1 MRIVVDRDLCQG
13 HASCEG
19 EAPEVFSVSKQGD
32 LTILQ
37 PEPPEAL
44 RRAAELAV
52 KYCPTH
58 ALSIVEDD
66 GDDVSEVEEVHEVQ
80 EVEELQEGRG
90 RAVNVEGE
98 D

>member
-1 MRIVVDRDLCQG
+1 VKIVVDRDLCQG

-37 PEPPEAL
+37 PEPPEEL
-44 RRAAELAV
+44 RAKVELAV

-58 ALSIVEDD
+58 ALSIVEE
-66 GDDVSEVEEVHEVQ
+66 VVEE
-80 EVEELQEGRG
+80 
-90 RAVNVEGE
+90 E